1 VSGGMRYDNRSLD
14 SKQLVENS
22 GVKFAGFSRNFS
34 NISGSLGV
42 SYAPAEN
49 ITLKL
54 NAARG
59 FRAPGIPELASNGAH
74 EGTNRYEYGEQS
86 LRSET
91 SFQTDAGIEV
101 AGEHISINANIFYNP
116 IRNFIYYRKLTAV
129 AGGDSIITD
138 GT

>member
-59 FRAPGIPELASNGAH
+59 FRAPAVPELASNGAH
-74 EGTNRYEYGEQS
+74 EGTNRYEYGDQD
-86 LRSET
+86 LKSET
-91 SFQTDAGIEV
+91 TLQGDFDLEWTSEHVLASFSAFYN
-101 AGEHISINANIFYNP
+101 HINNFIFYSRLSN
-116 IRNFIYYRKLTAV
+116 A
-129 AGGDSIITD
+129 AGGDSLVT
-138 GT
+138 